1 MANTHQTINPATGET
16 IATYETLSDDQALQ
30 ALKESHQAFLEWRK
44 TSLEERGAI
53 VREIAKRL
61 RANKDEYAALM
72 TREMGKPIS
81 RAAAR
86 SSCAPPSA
94 NTAPIPHPKSWS
106 TRSANL
112 KAAARWSP
120 ISLSV

>member
-30 ALKESHQAFLEWRK
+30 VLKESHHAFLEWRQ
-44 TSLEERGAI
+44 TSLEERGNI
-53 VREIAKRL
+53 LREIAKRL

-81 RAAAR
+81 QGGDEIELCAAI
-86 SSCAPPSA
+86 CEY
-94 NTAPIPHPKSWS
+94 
-106 TRSANL
+106 L
-112 KAAARWSP
+112 
-120 ISLSV
+120 SLIHI